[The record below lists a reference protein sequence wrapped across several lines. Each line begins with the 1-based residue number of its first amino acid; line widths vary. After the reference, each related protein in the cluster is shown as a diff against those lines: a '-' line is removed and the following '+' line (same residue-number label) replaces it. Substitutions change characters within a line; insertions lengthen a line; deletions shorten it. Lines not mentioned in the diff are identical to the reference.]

1 MTTRT
6 ISKTINI
13 LTAARVC
20 REAGGRVS
28 VNQYVRD
35 LDIAAP
41 TQPKTADWRWLQI
54 SLCSMACSWPS
65 TLRWFPLS
73 VAQGFL
79 MQGVLMSMGQ
89 RPWQHE
95 EGNSGWRE
103 RMDMRGWWSL
113 RVRLEGDLRGMSP
126 LPPPVVHV
134 ESTGRATFVA
144 TAGATRLASPLGVD
158 VGVQRGPCS
167 GFVVAGAMGRTW
179 RGWSSTS
186 EA

>member
-1 MTTRT
+1 MLLFRRLWLPLPLTKRT
-6 ISKTINI
+6 CGCGRLLDSSGHHRAACANVGV
-13 LTAARVC
+13 LGRRGFALESAAARVC

-65 TLRWFPLS
+65 TPRWFPLS

-134 ESTGRATFVA
+134 
-144 TAGATRLASPLGVD
+144 
-158 VGVQRGPCS
+158 
-167 GFVVAGAMGRTW
+167 
-179 RGWSSTS
+179 
-186 EA
+186 